1 MKVERYVKGKRVGK
15 EEIAKIRVDVS
26 SVRKG

>member
-1 MKVERYVKGKRVGK
+1 MKIERFVKGKRVTK
-15 EEIAKIRVDVS
+15 EEIAKIKVDVS